1 MSTDKP
7 CPFCSANSDQNTA
20 VHAVCV
26 HVDDDPLA
34 TARRLFDA
42 LSPSLMGL
50 AAVYDGTAK
59 AAFWDA
65 TLGHVTALVVAS
77 VGPAFADSLMTHAA
91 VMVKAHAASQPTG
104 RPN

>member
-7 CPFCSANSDQNTA
+7 CPFCSTNSNQHTA

-26 HVDDDPLA
+26 RVDDDPLA

-50 AAVYDGTAK
+50 AAVYDGRAK
-59 AAFWDA
+59 MVLWDSI
-65 TLGHVTALVVAS
+65 LGHVAALVVAS
-77 VGPAFADSLMTHAA
+77 VGPQFADSLMTHAA
-91 VMVKAHAASQPTG
+91 VMVKAHAARHPTG